1 MFDFILFALM
11 IGITA
16 CCIERASKETSAKWR
31 FYQMLPVILMFILLG
46 FNAYT
51 LKDGTRVVLKD
62 GRIIDYS
69 QAIACTVE
77 QREVADK

>member
-1 MFDFILFALM
+1 MKRILLAAAILFT
-11 IGITA
+11 TA
-16 CCIERASKETSAKWR
+16 CDATTTVYKVECANPFKMTTDEWSEDQVN
-31 FYQMLPVILMFILLG
+31 Y
-46 FNAYT
+46 AYT

-62 GRIIDYS
+62 GRTLDYS

>member
-1 MFDFILFALM
+1 MKRILLAAAILFT
-11 IGITA
+11 TA
-16 CCIERASKETSAKWR
+16 CDATTTVYKVECANPFKMTTDKWSEDQVN
-31 FYQMLPVILMFILLG
+31 Y
-46 FNAYT
+46 AYT